1 MCLEGPEGSITK
13 AGTDP
18 ELQGGTWWWRGFG
31 GSHRAQPLH
40 GERRRRGGKKVMGGG
55 KGGPQDWLTNPD
67 RKGFFSCFCR
77 THAVTGWCLNGVNT
91 QEAYRETQTGLGIVT
106 CKLQHCRGGLLVW
119 GDDNS
124 LHLRAHTSSVYEI
137 CIWTYISSCYQALHS
152 CSNMLLYAVLARRG
166 ASVQYIVPAV
176 PLLLFFPYSC
186 RLYFSSFVFLLTTL
200 LSSPKTSWYS
210 DRSLFSVAV
219 ISVFRLHLEAYRYTL
234 SCALILLLS
243 LLLSSLSYCP
253 PFSLL
258 FSSLLFTLK
267 TTWLQ

>member
-1 MCLEGPEGSITK
+1 MAGLWGIPSCSTSPRRKKKKRWKESDGRREGRPSGLAYKPWS
-13 AGTDP
+13 
-18 ELQGGTWWWRGFG
+18 
-31 GSHRAQPLH
+31 
-40 GERRRRGGKKVMGGG
+40 
-55 KGGPQDWLTNPD
+55 KGL
-67 RKGFFSCFCR
+67 FSCFCR

-200 LSSPKTSWYS
+200 LSSPKTFWYS
-210 DRSLFSVAV
+210 DRSLSSVAV

>member
-186 RLYFSSFVFLLTTL
+186 RLYFSCFLFFCL
-200 LSSPKTSWYS
+200 
-210 DRSLFSVAV
+210 
-219 ISVFRLHLEAYRYTL
+219 
-234 SCALILLLS
+234 
-243 LLLSSLSYCP
+243 
-253 PFSLL
+253 LL
-258 FSSLLFTLK
+258 FSPHRKRFDTVIAVFPQS
-267 TTWLQ
+267 Q